1 MPRVGLSDTES
12 SHINPMYNLIYMQS
26 PISCS
31 LSSVDAGVNLGLP
44 KLLQFIRGPA
54 IYFLNLKQMGL
65 HKKMGLQL
73 LRCSQET
80 SKERSTAGPAP
91 WQQEVSQGEKMC
103 DCIHQSQYTIRMY
116 VKMQVKQIQ
125 ISLSLYIY
133 IIYI

>member
-1 MPRVGLSDTES
+1 
-12 SHINPMYNLIYMQS
+12 
-26 PISCS
+26 
-31 LSSVDAGVNLGLP
+31 
-44 KLLQFIRGPA
+44 
-54 IYFLNLKQMGL
+54 MGL

-133 IIYI
+133 ISYIYKSHTYVFYIYNKYMYCISVYIYIYVLYKRVYIYIYM